1 QPLLPKS
8 AVCRLL
14 AELVRSYAPCA
25 RMVADHVYAAGQT
38 ELMSALGFI
47 LDHLLPHASEAV
59 SSCRAGVAV
68 LAHRDSRSANGNSQR
83 NPECGSSAQGT
94 QMHRF
99 SLNWGCTSPA
109 NRVVVLGFCVTHRA
123 SMGNKFETSTASMFS
138 WRSGSIGKDLNPSQ
152 TPTQH
157 SQSIRPCHLV
167 GLSEETSSGGDN
179 CVSPYMNNMVRVLLR
194 RGLVTDLARIPHS
207 LDLSSPHM
215 AATVNSALKPLE
227 TLSRIVNLPAQ
238 GAPGTPRGAGRK
250 GAGQGA
256 GSQGD
261 EEDPRD
267 GRENG
272 GPPELERESS
282 VRVSA
287 GLIFV
292 DLESLQHSVIL
303 CSTDELLRKERVKF
317 YVVVPCLTVEEAH
330 QETTD
335 SESNSDSGRSEE
347 DEGEQDEENEDDV
360 DEAEEDDDEDEEVR
374 TVILS
379 KTEAP
384 FALWRGAA
392 CGAVLFGASY
402 TAYRFHGL
410 GVCSRDRV
418 VACLSKVR
426 RSIDK
431 LVGVFHAGTSI
442 MFGGSEGIRTYQLP
456 IVPDESNNGAETSS
470 PSIPPPPGTVA
481 STHPLLVRHG
491 DPQGGGPSSRLHR
504 RPRGYRAQGTAHGA
518 GPGGSGTWHV
528 YANRH
533 PNPPAILQ
541 RWVSPLQW
549 ARFEKKSSSAAANP
563 NLGRGGAATLSSPIA
578 RVSSAVLTSS
588 LRSSVSHWACDVTQF
603 LRHMLT
609 GGCPSSQQDQATFVS
624 SGGTGTLANI
634 PTALVRWTEESRV
647 LDGDSMHDCVA
658 GLKPAILEVL
668 EKHRDEELAERRE
681 KRRKLQESQPA
692 ASENTKEDNNHNQS
706 EEQERSNA
714 VAAAS
719 AVGSSLVAA
728 SAIATAVT
736 AGVATAA
743 AGALR
748 NTNPPPAD
756 MVLPTY
762 PLAPGSTG
770 DSTNAALTTGTA
782 AAATSQIAES
792 AFSLEPSESA
802 LCSISSDACGA
813 SPARAPAVSSARRPA
828 PWTPRSPP
836 PPPSRLAAR
845 AALPPPPAA
854 LPSRTSK
861 VTQQFA
867 AWQFVGLRLTGEWIA
882 EDSSLR
888 EFDYLSEYL
897 LSWLSRSICRD
908 TGVPVPAQ
916 PPQQRAG
923 ESAGPSAS
931 NDYSSILG
939 DVEIPEGVDPSFLA
953 ALPENIRQEVIAEQL
968 RLQRLRTRAQQQQ
981 QAAAAASADGAAT
994 FTEVNPEFLAA
1005 LPPSIQEEVLA
1016 QQRAEQQ
1023 RLAAQNCNPDVPV
1036 DPASFIQTLPPGL
1049 RQQVLADMDDSLLAL
1064 LPTDLASE
1072 AHSLRRELEAR
1083 HRQMQER
1090 FFSSHGGTAL
1100 SRILRSAAGRMGTR
1114 YTIHTVPHHRGQWTW
1129 NALSSRGG
1137 GGGSSGGATALGG
1150 GGGQGASQGARGRQ
1164 LLDHEALACL
1174 LVLLFVDEPRLNTG
1188 RLHRVL
1194 RNLCYHPPTRHWVV
1208 KSLLSILEKTKENK
1222 PLEGNSQ
1229 AVADPPHHRG
1239 KKWSKTHVGSSSE
1252 GSRGGQGG
1260 PQQGGAMQ
1268 QGGQQPSWLSIS
1280 LDAALGCR
1288 TNVFQVVR
1296 HCSTRRPCPQVSIHP
1311 QASPVV
1317 CRRVP
1322 PSRDTLI
1329 SLAKSFPVHF
1339 LPEKVRGGGAGSSA
1353 TAKGMCRGGGG
1364 VKSVATSSSV
1374 TAASSS
1380 SPVAAEPGRDGDF
1393 WSVLVRLDCN
1403 TTSGNVGK
1411 RAPKAPPDDEGGA
1424 SSFEASPLAQLI
1436 SLLAHPVVKRSS
1448 LLTDR
1453 LLRLLALVSMAIPD
1467 QGKENTPP
1475 TAAAAAAAAAALPA
1489 PVTAN
1494 GGSASLD
1501 LDGALLGRATEVPS
1515 CSRQESASRLIG
1527 YLAVGTF
1534 LAVSACLAAS
1544 TSTAAPAAEKAS
1556 KPPEVPI
1563 EEETPE
1569 VESVVLEQHLKLA
1582 VETLT
1587 SKACSEEGLE
1597 DATSLLLR
1605 LSRGCPS
1612 ARQVVLRL
1620 LLEGARDLGA
1630 TVGASIGALLAE
1642 LSTLNARLAS
1652 ERLALEENERD
1663 DAAGRLPSPSPG
1675 SRVAAGTIQDR
1686 FTHSTVVITA
1696 PGAPLPAGAGREL
1709 QLPSMAALT
1718 SKMSSQAFFLR
1729 VLKVVIQLREAAQ
1742 SHYQARRRR
1751 LSGACE
1757 LPTASAEPLALS
1769 TSTGSMASTP
1779 RLENAPCAVQSN
1791 ANPMDVDGAGS
1802 LPPDTADEPPPLSE
1816 ELRLDALWST
1826 LSDCLLEL
1834 AETQDQHA
1842 VLVLQPAVEAFF
1854 LVHAS
1859 VPPGSTSVPGISG
1872 SSREAARRREY
1883 RSESRETQLAHIH
1896 QEMAPLSPLPLQDNQ
1911 NAQASGGAAG
1921 GAQGSEF
1928 LQPDVQK
1935 FLGFA
1940 ETHRTVLNQ
1949 ILRQSSTPLADGPF
1963 AVLVDHT
1970 RVLDFDVKRRYF
1982 RHELERLDEGS
1993 RREDLAVHVRREH
2006 VFEDSFR
2013 ELHRRPPEEWKN
2025 RFYIVFEGE
2034 EGQDAGGLLREWYT
2048 IISREI
2054 FNPMYAL
2061 FTTSPGDRVTYMINP
2076 ASHCNSNHLSY
2087 FKFVG
2092 RVIAKAV
2099 YDNKLL
2105 ECYFTRSFYKHILGK
2120 PVKYTDM
2127 ESEDYSFYQGLV
2139 FLLEHG
2145 VRALG
2150 YELTFSVEVQEFG
2163 VTEVRDLK
2171 PGGRHLPVTEETTQ
2185 EYVRLVCQE
2194 KMTGA
2199 IRRQLNAFLEGFY
2212 EIIPKR
2218 LIAIFNEQELEL
2230 LISGLPSIDVDDLR
2244 AHTEY
2249 HKYQPNSLQIQ
2260 WFWRALR
2267 SLDQADRAKF
2277 LQFVT
2282 GTSKV

>member
-1 QPLLPKS
+1 MLSSLESCSQAVQVCLRGLVSSVSGSPPKGRKFEPRCSMMRASHARRRLGVVVLTHPLVEETHTVLERLFEHHVEGLEDRRHTARNDDEQTNLTSPFLRDGSTAGHIEPHRRLVGVADLPEHEVGLRPQVGDVTMKATQLLFVRVGQPPTVVPYRIYSHNERTRVMNAPPKS
-8 AVCRLL
+8 ALKIWTFFFPSRNNRTPNSDVKNLTP
-14 AELVRSYAPCA
+14 S
-25 RMVADHVYAAGQT
+25 
-38 ELMSALGFI
+38 
-47 LDHLLPHASEAV
+47 PHARE
-59 SSCRAGVAV
+59 
-68 LAHRDSRSANGNSQR
+68 
-83 NPECGSSAQGT
+83 
-94 QMHRF
+94 
-99 SLNWGCTSPA
+99 
-109 NRVVVLGFCVTHRA
+109 
-123 SMGNKFETSTASMFS
+123 
-138 WRSGSIGKDLNPSQ
+138 
-152 TPTQH
+152 
-157 SQSIRPCHLV
+157 
-167 GLSEETSSGGDN
+167 
-179 CVSPYMNNMVRVLLR
+179 MN
-194 RGLVTDLARIPHS
+194 
-207 LDLSSPHM
+207 
-215 AATVNSALKPLE
+215 ALFY
-227 TLSRIVNLPAQ
+227 
-238 GAPGTPRGAGRK
+238 PGT
-250 GAGQGA
+250 
-256 GSQGD
+256 
-261 EEDPRD
+261 
-267 GRENG
+267 
-272 GPPELERESS
+272 ER
-282 VRVSA
+282 
-287 GLIFV
+287 L
-292 DLESLQHSVIL
+292 
-303 CSTDELLRKERVKF
+303 
-317 YVVVPCLTVEEAH
+317 
-330 QETTD
+330 
-335 SESNSDSGRSEE
+335 
-347 DEGEQDEENEDDV
+347 
-360 DEAEEDDDEDEEVR
+360 
-374 TVILS
+374 
-379 KTEAP
+379 
-384 FALWRGAA
+384 
-392 CGAVLFGASY
+392 
-402 TAYRFHGL
+402 
-410 GVCSRDRV
+410 
-418 VACLSKVR
+418 
-426 RSIDK
+426 
-431 LVGVFHAGTSI
+431 
-442 MFGGSEGIRTYQLP
+442 
-456 IVPDESNNGAETSS
+456 
-470 PSIPPPPGTVA
+470 
-481 STHPLLVRHG
+481 
-491 DPQGGGPSSRLHR
+491 
-504 RPRGYRAQGTAHGA
+504 
-518 GPGGSGTWHV
+518 
-528 YANRH
+528 
-533 PNPPAILQ
+533 
-541 RWVSPLQW
+541 
-549 ARFEKKSSSAAANP
+549 
-563 NLGRGGAATLSSPIA
+563 
-578 RVSSAVLTSS
+578 
-588 LRSSVSHWACDVTQF
+588 SVSHCVCDATQF
-603 LRHMLT
+603 LRHVLT
-609 GGCPSSQQDQATFVS
+609 GGCPSSPQDQATFVS

-743 AGALR
+743 AGASR

-770 DSTNAALTTGTA
+770 DSANAPSTTGAT
-782 AAATSQIAES
+782 AAATSQIADDS
-792 AFSLEPSESA
+792 SLAGTE
-802 LCSISSDACGA
+802 
-813 SPARAPAVSSARRPA
+813 
-828 PWTPRSPP
+828 
-836 PPPSRLAAR
+836 RLAASIVERVLGPALSMTAEPATSLPQGGLSFFGSPPEPATFRGQVRVSSSLR
-845 AALPPPPAA
+845 AQVSRLWSSVVHLPSLTIGPPPMSWLEGLGSTALSAVTSALQQSSSCASGLFSTAPCPMDTSEPAA
-854 LPSRTSK
+854 TTTTSGSAGGPA
-861 VTQQFA
+861 TTPGGAPFEDFEGDA
-867 AWQFVGLRLTGEWIA
+867 ATRERLWRLWMTSPLRQPTERWRTGEWIA
-882 EDSSLR
+882 EESSLQAV
-888 EFDYLSEYL
+888 DYLSECL

-1150 GGGQGASQGARGRQ
+1150 GGGQGGSQGARGRQ

-1260 PQQGGAMQ
+1260 PQQGGATQ
-1268 QGGQQPSWLSIS
+1268 QGVQQPSWLSIS

-1296 HCSTRRPCPQVSIHP
+1296 HCSARRPCPQVSIHP

-1317 CRRVP
+1317 CRHVL
-1322 PSRDTLI
+1322 DTLI

-1364 VKSVATSSSV
+1364 VKSVATSSV

-1380 SPVAAEPGRDGDF
+1380 SPVTAEPGRDGDF

-1411 RAPKAPPDDEGGA
+1411 RAPKAPPDEEGGA

-1515 CSRQESASRLIG
+1515 CSRQESASHLIG
-1527 YLAVGTF
+1527 YLSVGTC
-1534 LAVSACLAAS
+1534 LAVSACLALS

-1556 KPPEVPI
+1556 KPPEVSI

-1663 DAAGRLPSPSPG
+1663 DAAGRLPSPAPG

-1791 ANPMDVDGAGS
+1791 ANHMDVDGAGGSQHMLPVMSSTPTRAGS

-1911 NAQASGGAAG
+1911 NAQVSGGAAG
-1921 GAQGSEF
+1921 GTQGSEF

-2199 IRRQLNAFLEGFY
+2199 IR
-2212 EIIPKR
+2212 
-2218 LIAIFNEQELEL
+2218 
-2230 LISGLPSIDVDDLR
+2230 
-2244 AHTEY
+2244 
-2249 HKYQPNSLQIQ
+2249 
-2260 WFWRALR
+2260 
-2267 SLDQADRAKF
+2267 
-2277 LQFVT
+2277 
-2282 GTSKV
+2282 

>member
-1 QPLLPKS
+1 
-8 AVCRLL
+8 
-14 AELVRSYAPCA
+14 
-25 RMVADHVYAAGQT
+25 
-38 ELMSALGFI
+38 
-47 LDHLLPHASEAV
+47 
-59 SSCRAGVAV
+59 
-68 LAHRDSRSANGNSQR
+68 
-83 NPECGSSAQGT
+83 
-94 QMHRF
+94 
-99 SLNWGCTSPA
+99 
-109 NRVVVLGFCVTHRA
+109 
-123 SMGNKFETSTASMFS
+123 
-138 WRSGSIGKDLNPSQ
+138 
-152 TPTQH
+152 
-157 SQSIRPCHLV
+157 
-167 GLSEETSSGGDN
+167 
-179 CVSPYMNNMVRVLLR
+179 
-194 RGLVTDLARIPHS
+194 
-207 LDLSSPHM
+207 
-215 AATVNSALKPLE
+215 
-227 TLSRIVNLPAQ
+227 
-238 GAPGTPRGAGRK
+238 
-250 GAGQGA
+250 
-256 GSQGD
+256 
-261 EEDPRD
+261 
-267 GRENG
+267 
-272 GPPELERESS
+272 
-282 VRVSA
+282 
-287 GLIFV
+287 
-292 DLESLQHSVIL
+292 
-303 CSTDELLRKERVKF
+303 
-317 YVVVPCLTVEEAH
+317 
-330 QETTD
+330 
-335 SESNSDSGRSEE
+335 
-347 DEGEQDEENEDDV
+347 
-360 DEAEEDDDEDEEVR
+360 
-374 TVILS
+374 
-379 KTEAP
+379 
-384 FALWRGAA
+384 
-392 CGAVLFGASY
+392 
-402 TAYRFHGL
+402 
-410 GVCSRDRV
+410 
-418 VACLSKVR
+418 
-426 RSIDK
+426 
-431 LVGVFHAGTSI
+431 
-442 MFGGSEGIRTYQLP
+442 
-456 IVPDESNNGAETSS
+456 
-470 PSIPPPPGTVA
+470 
-481 STHPLLVRHG
+481 
-491 DPQGGGPSSRLHR
+491 
-504 RPRGYRAQGTAHGA
+504 
-518 GPGGSGTWHV
+518 
-528 YANRH
+528 
-533 PNPPAILQ
+533 
-541 RWVSPLQW
+541 
-549 ARFEKKSSSAAANP
+549 
-563 NLGRGGAATLSSPIA
+563 
-578 RVSSAVLTSS
+578 
-588 LRSSVSHWACDVTQF
+588 
-603 LRHMLT
+603 
-609 GGCPSSQQDQATFVS
+609 
-624 SGGTGTLANI
+624 
-634 PTALVRWTEESRV
+634 
-647 LDGDSMHDCVA
+647 
-658 GLKPAILEVL
+658 
-668 EKHRDEELAERRE
+668 
-681 KRRKLQESQPA
+681 
-692 ASENTKEDNNHNQS
+692 
-706 EEQERSNA
+706 
-714 VAAAS
+714 
-719 AVGSSLVAA
+719 
-728 SAIATAVT
+728 
-736 AGVATAA
+736 
-743 AGALR
+743 
-748 NTNPPPAD
+748 
-756 MVLPTY
+756 
-762 PLAPGSTG
+762 
-770 DSTNAALTTGTA
+770 
-782 AAATSQIAES
+782 
-792 AFSLEPSESA
+792 
-802 LCSISSDACGA
+802 
-813 SPARAPAVSSARRPA
+813 
-828 PWTPRSPP
+828 
-836 PPPSRLAAR
+836 
-845 AALPPPPAA
+845 
-854 LPSRTSK
+854 
-861 VTQQFA
+861 
-867 AWQFVGLRLTGEWIA
+867 
-882 EDSSLR
+882 
-888 EFDYLSEYL
+888 
-897 LSWLSRSICRD
+897 
-908 TGVPVPAQ
+908 
-916 PPQQRAG
+916 
-923 ESAGPSAS
+923 
-931 NDYSSILG
+931 
-939 DVEIPEGVDPSFLA
+939 
-953 ALPENIRQEVIAEQL
+953 
-968 RLQRLRTRAQQQQ
+968 
-981 QAAAAASADGAAT
+981 
-994 FTEVNPEFLAA
+994 
-1005 LPPSIQEEVLA
+1005 
-1016 QQRAEQQ
+1016 
-1023 RLAAQNCNPDVPV
+1023 
-1036 DPASFIQTLPPGL
+1036 
-1049 RQQVLADMDDSLLAL
+1049 
-1064 LPTDLASE
+1064 
-1072 AHSLRRELEAR
+1072 
-1083 HRQMQER
+1083 
-1090 FFSSHGGTAL
+1090 
-1100 SRILRSAAGRMGTR
+1100 
-1114 YTIHTVPHHRGQWTW
+1114 
-1129 NALSSRGG
+1129 
-1137 GGGSSGGATALGG
+1137 G
-1150 GGGQGASQGARGRQ
+1150 GGGQGGSQGARGRQ

-1229 AVADPPHHRG
+1229 AVAEAPHHRG

-1260 PQQGGAMQ
+1260 PQQGGATQ

-1317 CRRVP
+1317 CRHVL
-1322 PSRDTLI
+1322 DTLI

-1353 TAKGMCRGGGG
+1353 TAKGMCRGGGI
-1364 VKSVATSSSV
+1364 KSVATSSSA

-1380 SPVAAEPGRDGDF
+1380 SPVATEPGRDGDF

-1411 RAPKAPPDDEGGA
+1411 RAPKAPPDDEAGA

-1489 PVTAN
+1489 PVAAN

-1515 CSRQESASRLIG
+1515 CSRQESASSN
-1527 YLAVGTF
+1527 AV
-1534 LAVSACLAAS
+1534 
-1544 TSTAAPAAEKAS
+1544 AAPAAEKAR
-1556 KPPEVPI
+1556 KPPEVSV

-1663 DAAGRLPSPSPG
+1663 DAAGRLPSPAPG

-1696 PGAPLPAGAGREL
+1696 PGAPLPGAGGPGGVIGGAAGAAGRVPKAGAGREL

-1791 ANPMDVDGAGS
+1791 ANHMDVDGAGAAAAVGAGGSQHMLPVMSSTPTRAGS

-1896 QEMAPLSPLPLQDNQ
+1896 QEMAPLSPLPLQDGQ
-1911 NAQASGGAAG
+1911 NVQASGGAAG
-1921 GAQGSEF
+1921 GTQGSEF

-2282 GTSKV
+2282 GTSKVPLQGFVALEGMNGVQRFQIHRDDRSTDRLPSAHTCFNQLDLPAYETYDKLRTMLLKAIQECTEGFGFA